1 MADATASVLTKQR
14 QLFLEKWT
22 LAPISPAPASQQ
34 LSLTQIT
41 DAAPTLQIA
50 PASAADALQQASQPV
65 LAARGSQLLL
75 EFAIHAATD
84 DPAPLLVIQ
93 PPNRQDRRW
102 R

>member
-1 MADATASVLTKQR
+1 
-14 QLFLEKWT
+14 
-22 LAPISPAPASQQ
+22 SQQ
-34 LSLTQIT
+34 LSLTPIT

-50 PASAADALQQASQPV
+50 PLSAADELQQASRPV

-93 PPNRQDRRW
+93 PPEQAGSPLTLTPYYGK
-102 R
+102 

>member
-1 MADATASVLTKQR
+1 MDSGPYSPT
-14 QLFLEKWT
+14 
-22 LAPISPAPASQQ
+22 PAPAPAAQQ
-34 LSLTQIT
+34 LSLTPIT

-50 PASAADALQQASQPV
+50 PLSAADALQQAAQPV

-93 PPNRQDRRW
+93 PLSKQDRRW